1 MNKEFSP
8 GFQRD
13 IADLLEVC
21 MENQT
26 DSITITMNYGKN
38 DLDIDMTFRVYQH
51 EGEEEE

>member
-8 GFQRD
+8 EFQHD

-26 DSITITMNYGKN
+26 DSITITMNYGKH
-38 DLDIDMTFRVYQH
+38 DLDIDMTFRIYQH

>member
-8 GFQRD
+8 EFQRD

-26 DSITITMNYGKN
+26 DSITITMHYGKH